1 MKLKLLGLIACM
13 ALLGVA
19 QAEAATLVGQSTD
32 VSGIDG
38 LVVDG
43 VSYNVSFEQVNYGSV
58 PGLNPSTFYG
68 NPSGAFDASSALISA
83 LNSFG
88 VSGLVDI
95 RGNLVGYEALV
106 VPIVVNDFGLAVVGA
121 ECISNS
127 SGCLPSPS
135 PFPVWF
141 QVTTALPDNGMAIF
155 PSDQEFDFAVF
166 SAATPL
172 PAALPLFATGLG
184 VMGLLG
190 WRRKHRKAGT
200 GNKPRCKVCIK
211 LG

>member
-1 MKLKLLGLIACM
+1 MKSKLLGLIACM
-13 ALLGVA
+13 ALLGVS

-32 VSGIDG
+32 ASGIDG

-43 VSYNVSFEQVNYGSV
+43 VSYNVSFEHVNYGSV
-58 PGLNPSTFYG
+58 PGLNPSTFLD

-88 VSGLVDI
+88 VTGLFDVPGDFI
-95 RGNLVGYEALV
+95 GDEVLAVPV
-106 VPIVVNDFGLAVVGA
+106 VINFFGLAVVGA
-121 ECISNS
+121 ECISHGP
-127 SGCLPSPS
+127 GCFPEPSPLS
-135 PFPVWF
+135 VWF
-141 QVTTALPDNGMAIF
+141 QTTTALPDNGMAMF

-190 WRRKHRKAGT
+190 WRRKRKNTTA
-200 GNKPRCKVCIK
+200 IAAA
-211 LG
+211 